1 MRCLRMLNPI
11 QQKIDMTSFL
21 ISAVLLLILI
31 LVLMLRPFFF
41 PAKESATSRRQMN
54 AAIYREELDKLE
66 VDRVSGVVDSS
77 TYELIHAEMRQR
89 LSQDTDEADDLAVLG
104 SPKKTMIG
112 ISVFVVVLSAGL
124 YFGLGDAFRIAEIK
138 EQKPMTKES
147 VEKMVTEFAAKMEKE
162 PDNLKGWTMLARSYQ
177 ILGRND
183 DAAKAYARAGSF
195 VDTDPQL
202 LADYADALAAN
213 ANGSFVGKPTQLIN
227 QALKLDPNN
236 LLALWL
242 SGTADFNAQNY
253 KAAVNTWE
261 KLAKQLPP
269 DSDESRTIIASI
281 AEARL
286 KGGLPPASASAS
298 PSENAPV
305 ISSQGVSGQVDI
317 APGLLS
323 KIKPGDTLLVIARKP
338 GERMPVA
345 VLKTALTAFPMKFV
359 LNDALAMSPNA
370 LISQLPEVV
379 IEVRVSKTG
388 MAMPESG
395 DLISK
400 QETVKVGTTN
410 IRLMI
415 DQVRP

>member
-1 MRCLRMLNPI
+1 
-11 QQKIDMTSFL
+11 MTSFL
-21 ISAVLLLILI
+21 ISAFLLLILI
-31 LVLMLRPFFF
+31 LVLVLRPFFF

-54 AAIYREELDKLE
+54 AAIYGEELDKLE
-66 VDRVSGVVDSS
+66 ADRLSGVVDSS

-89 LSQDTDEADDLAVLG
+89 LFQDTDEADDLAVLG
-104 SPKKTMIG
+104 SPKKTIIG
-112 ISVFVVVLSAGL
+112 ISVFVVLLSAGL
-124 YFGLGDAFRIAEIK
+124 YFGLGDAFRIADIK
-138 EQKPMTKES
+138 DQQPMTKES

-177 ILGRND
+177 ILGRNA

-213 ANGSFVGKPTQLIN
+213 ANGSFAGKPTQLIN
-227 QALKLDPNN
+227 QALRLDPNN

-253 KAAVNTWE
+253 KAAVQSWE

-269 DSDESRTIIASI
+269 DSDEARTIAASI

-286 KGGLPPASASAS
+286 KGGLAPAS
-298 PSENAPV
+298 APV
-305 ISSQGVSGQVDI
+305 ISNQGVSGQVDI
-317 APGLLS
+317 APGLQS
-323 KIKPGDTLLVIARKP
+323 KMKSDDILMVIARKP

-345 VLKTALTAFPMKFV
+345 VLKTAVTAFPMKFV

-370 LISQLPEVV
+370 LISQLPEVS

-388 MAMPESG
+388 MAMPEPG

-400 QETVKVGTTN
+400 QEIVKVGTTN